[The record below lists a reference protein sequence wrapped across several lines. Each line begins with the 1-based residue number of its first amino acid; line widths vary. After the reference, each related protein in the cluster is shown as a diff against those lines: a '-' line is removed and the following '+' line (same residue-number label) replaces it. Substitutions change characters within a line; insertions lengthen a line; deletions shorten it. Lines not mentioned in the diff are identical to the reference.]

1 MNADSLI
8 EEMGD
13 LTDAYYHAL
22 SFGSDTEVEGIVEEL
37 VIVQKEY
44 KRLLD
49 DSIPN

>member
-1 MNADSLI
+1 MNTDSLI

-22 SFGSDTEVEGIVEEL
+22 SFGSDAEVEEIIEEL

-44 KRLLD
+44 ARLVN
-49 DSIPN
+49 DSI